1 MKGTM
6 AQKQAFVKR
15 NKKQIGGF
23 INLFSKLLRT
33 TAMIPVALAGSAII
47 RHARKKQTG
56 GVIRWLPEVEADA
69 RHFAN
74 ALVSAVKASHK

>member
-6 AQKQAFVKR
+6 AQKQAFVTR

-23 INLFSKLLRT
+23 FNLFSKLLRAT
-33 TAMIPVALAGSAII
+33 TMIPVALAGSAII

-56 GVIRWLPEVEADA
+56 GVIRWSPEAEAKA

-74 ALVSAVKASHK
+74 ALVKSVGLHK